1 MLLLN
6 FDANN
11 AIDNCK
17 LKYGKAGMDVSY
29 KIIPDLVMTV
39 AKACTGY
46 EIQR

>member
-1 MLLLN
+1 MFIFE

-17 LKYGKAGMDVSY
+17 LKYGKAGIDMSY
-29 KIIPDLVMTV
+29 KVIPDLVMTV